1 MRTWKVA
8 ALLLGSGLC
17 SLVYQMVWL
26 RQFRLIFGGSTA
38 ASSAVIAIFLA
49 GLGFGGLWLGRRAD
63 RAKNPLAMYGWLE
76 VGIASSAALSPLLL
90 LLAEKVY
97 FGFGGSFSLGPAVTA
112 TVRLLLA
119 CVVIG
124 LPTFLMGG
132 TLPAAAR
139 AVETRED
146 KRRYRVALL
155 YGLNTFGAVT
165 GVFLATFYALEHI
178 GNRYTLWMAALL
190 NLFVALT
197 ALLISRSAA
206 AQATE
211 PSVAEAEASEESL
224 EPRPV
229 SAAPLPAAERRFV
242 YVAAGAV
249 GFVFLLMEIVWY
261 RMLAPLLGGTTYT
274 FGLILAMALL
284 GVAIGSTIYT
294 VSGNRRATWA
304 GLALTCTLEAL
315 LLIAPFAAGDTI
327 ASVALMLRP
336 MGSLGFG
343 GFVASWVLVTALVV
357 LAPAAVAGYQF
368 PMLISL
374 LGEGSD
380 AVGHDVGK
388 TYAANTVGTILGSI
402 AGGFGLLPAL
412 TATGCWRLA
421 AALLV
426 ATGAAAAFFGARRS
440 VLSLAPAAV
449 AAVIAVPMLFAA
461 GPTAFWR
468 HSPIGAGRVQQSIV
482 ASENG
487 LRAFQHERRRS
498 IVWQADGVES
508 SVGLAADDGYAF
520 IVSGKS
526 DGHSRQDAGTQIM
539 GGILG
544 AMLHPNPKTV
554 AVIGLGTGTTAGWVA
569 DVPSV
574 ERVDVVEI
582 ERAIRHVAEVCA
594 PVNRGALE
602 NPKVVI
608 HYGDGREFLLT
619 NRKAKFDLIS
629 SEPSNPYRAGV
640 ASLFT
645 VDFYAAAAGRLEDK
659 GLFMQFLQAYEIDG
673 KTLKS
678 IYASLSAVFPYVQ
691 TWQTQRSDLLLV
703 ASMSPIELDGDALRE
718 KVGREPYR
726 SALWNAWRV
735 ASLEGFLARYVAG
748 AETSKSF
755 ASGAQP
761 NTDDRTII
769 EYSFAKML
777 GRGGIDVDAIR
788 AVAMEAGEY
797 GPPARGFDAGAVED
811 ERLFMPV
818 AEKAQPMSPASVDDE
833 RQMRGLAAY
842 HFAMGNYADVFQL
855 WVGQSRKPGTPLEI
869 LSFAEALAAT
879 GNEQAGEYVE
889 KVRER
894 QPTEAKVI
902 EARMLIAR
910 GQVDAAVSS
919 LVGAFEAYR
928 TDPWPLPIIMERGI
942 DLAVEIARRAPLAEK
957 QRLFAALEQPF
968 ALRLLD
974 DRRKFARLSI
984 ADQFA
989 PGQCGAQYVAVLRG
1003 FEPDVP
1009 WQPAILKSRVD
1020 CYEKVG
1026 DKRAAQARAD
1036 LLRHQRAESEPLV
1049 RR

>member
-63 RAKNPLAMYGWLE
+63 RSKNPLAMYGWLE
-76 VGIASSAALSPLLL
+76 IGIATSAALSPLLL
-90 LLAEKVY
+90 MVAETIY
-97 FGFGGSFSLGPAVTA
+97 FGMGGSFVLGVVPTA
-112 TVRLLLA
+112 IVRLLLA
-119 CVVIG
+119 IVVIG

-139 AVETRED
+139 AVESSD
-146 KRRYRVALL
+146 DARRYRVALL
-155 YGLNTFGAVT
+155 YGINTFGAVS
-165 GVFLATFYALEHI
+165 GVFLATFYTLEHL
-178 GNRYTLWMAALL
+178 GNRYTLWMATLL

-197 ALLISRSAA
+197 ALLVSRSVSPNAA
-206 AQATE
+206 DEAGEETTVLDEAASAL
-211 PSVAEAEASEESL
+211 PSG
-224 EPRPV
+224 
-229 SAAPLPAAERRFV
+229 ERRFV

-274 FGLILAMALL
+274 FGLILATALL

-294 VSGNRRATWA
+294 ISGSRRATWA

-315 LLIAPFAAGDTI
+315 LLIAPFAGGDLI
-327 ASVALMLRP
+327 ANLALLLRSL
-336 MGSLGFG
+336 GALGFG
-343 GFVASWVLVTALVV
+343 GSVAGWLLVTSLVV
-357 LAPAAVAGYQF
+357 LGPAAVAGYQF

-374 LGEGSD
+374 LGEGET
-380 AVGHDVGK
+380 AVGKDVGR
-388 TYAANTVGTILGSI
+388 TYAANTVGTIVGSI

-421 AALLV
+421 AAALV
-426 ATGAAAAFFGARRS
+426 VTGGGAAFFAVRRS
-440 VLSLAPAAV
+440 VRSLIPAAV
-449 AAVIAVPMLFAA
+449 AAAIAVPMLFAE
-461 GPTAFWR
+461 GPSDFWR
-468 HSPIGAGRVQQSIV
+468 HSPIGAGRVQTAGIGN
-482 ASENG
+482 ENG
-487 LRAFQHERRRS
+487 LIAFQHERRRS

-526 DGHSRQDAGTQIM
+526 DGHSRQDSGTQIM

-544 AMLHPNPKTV
+544 AMLHRNPKRV

-582 ERAIRHVAEVCA
+582 EPAIRHVAEVCA
-594 PVNRGALE
+594 PVNRDVLK
-602 NPKVVI
+602 NPKVTV

-619 NRKAKFDLIS
+619 NRKEKFDLIS

-645 VDFYAAAAGRLEDK
+645 VDFYDAAARRLEDK

-678 IYASLSAVFPYVQ
+678 IYASMAAVFPYVQ

-703 ASMSPIELDGDALRE
+703 ASMSPIELDGATLRA
-718 KVGREPYR
+718 RIAQEPYR
-726 SALWNAWRV
+726 SAVWNAWRV
-735 ASLEGFLARYVAG
+735 ASLEGVLSRYVAG
-748 AETSKSF
+748 PETAKSF

-777 GRGGIDVDAIR
+777 GRGGIDVEAIR
-788 AVAMEAGEY
+788 AVAMQAGEY
-797 GPPARGFDAGAVED
+797 GPPASGFDAELLED

-818 AEKAQPMSPASVDDE
+818 AEKGQPVSPATVDNE
-833 RQMRGLAAY
+833 RRLRGLAAY
-842 HFAMGNYADVFQL
+842 HYAMGNYADVFQL
-855 WVGQSRKPGTPLEI
+855 WLGQSRKPGTPLEI
-869 LSFAEALAAT
+869 LTFTEALSAT
-879 GNEQAGEYVE
+879 GNEQAAAYVA
-889 KVRER
+889 KMRSM
-894 QPTEAKVI
+894 QPVEAKVI
-902 EARMLIAR
+902 EARMFIAR
-910 GQVDAAVSS
+910 GEVDAAVSN
-919 LVGAFEAYR
+919 LVSAFEAYR
-928 TDPWPLPIIMERGI
+928 TDPWPLPLVMERGI
-942 DLAVEIARRAPLAEK
+942 DLAVDIARRAPLREK
-957 QRLFAALEQPF
+957 QRLFASLEKPF
-968 ALRLLD
+968 ALMMLD
-974 DRRKFARLSI
+974 DRRNFARLSI
-984 ADQFA
+984 ADQLA
-989 PGQCGAQYVAVLRG
+989 PGQCGTPYMTVLRG
-1003 FEPDVP
+1003 FEPHVP
-1009 WQPAILKSRVD
+1009 WQEAILRSRVD

-1026 DKRAAQARAD
+1026 DKRAERARAD
-1036 LLRHQRAESEPLV
+1036 LARFQRNEIEPLI